1 MSRRF
6 HEPGPS
12 QRQLRVGEEV
22 RHLLAEMLSREAYD
36 DPVLQRAS
44 VTVTEVRISP
54 DFRHARVYVMPLGG
68 KEVAAVVASLNA
80 QASHFRGQLGR
91 QLTIKYI
98 PKLFFTE
105 DTTFEAGGRIDAL
118 MRNEKV
124 ARDLTPR
131 GEGDASSSKDFPEDH
146 D

>member
-36 DPVLQRAS
+36 DPVLQRTS
-44 VTVTEVRISP
+44 VTVTEVKISP

-68 KEVAAVVASLNA
+68 KDIEEVVASLNA

-91 QLTIKYI
+91 MLTIKYI

-105 DTTFEAGGRIDAL
+105 DTTFAEGGRIEAL
-118 MRNEKV
+118 MRSEKV
-124 ARDLTPR
+124 ARDLRPR
-131 GEGDASSSKDFPEDH
+131 DNKSDSARGDADND
-146 D
+146 DA